1 MAQLL
6 SGKEVA
12 ASCSAELSARAEE
25 LKRRGIEP
33 TLEIIRIGED
43 PGDISYERGAVNRCG
58 KIGIAV
64 RSLVLEPE
72 VTQEKLLAVI
82 DEANADPG
90 IHGVL
95 LLRPLPKH
103 LDSSLIENRLNPDK
117 DADGMTDL
125 SMSGIFTGRQTGYPP
140 CTPEAVMKI
149 LDHYGIDCTGKRAVV
164 IGRSLVFGKPAAML
178 LLQRNATVT
187 VCHTRTADRPSV
199 TREADILIA
208 AAGQMK
214 MIGSEHVR
222 EGQVVID
229 VGIHMGEDGK
239 LCGDVDMDAA
249 GPVVSAITPVPGG
262 VGAVTTTVLAE
273 HVIRAAEKAVRS

>member
-1 MAQLL
+1 
-6 SGKEVA
+6 
-12 ASCSAELSARAEE
+12 
-25 LKRRGIEP
+25 
-33 TLEIIRIGED
+33 
-43 PGDISYERGAVNRCG
+43 
-58 KIGIAV
+58 
-64 RSLVLEPE
+64 
-72 VTQEKLLAVI
+72 
-82 DEANADPG
+82 
-90 IHGVL
+90 
-95 LLRPLPKH
+95 
-103 LDSSLIENRLNPDK
+103 
-117 DADGMTDL
+117 
-125 SMSGIFTGRQTGYPP
+125 
-140 CTPEAVMKI
+140 MKI

-187 VCHTRTADRPSV
+187 VCHTRTADLPSV

>member
-103 LDSSLIENRLNPDK
+103 LDSSLIENRLDPDK

-187 VCHTRTADRPSV
+187 VCHTRTADLPSV

>member
-12 ASCSAELSARAEE
+12 SSCSALLCARVEE
-25 LKRRGIEP
+25 LKKNGTEP

-64 RSLVLEPE
+64 RNVVLDPG
-72 VTQEKLLAVI
+72 VAQERLLSVI
-82 DEANADPG
+82 DEANADPCV
-90 IHGVL
+90 HGVL
-95 LLRPLPKH
+95 LLRPLPGH
-103 LDSSLIENRLNPDK
+103 LDRSLIENRLDPAK

-125 SMSGIFTGRQTGYPP
+125 SMSGIFTGRENGYPP

-149 LDHYGIDCTGKRAVV
+149 LDHYGIDCAGKRAVV
-164 IGRSLVFGKPAAML
+164 IGRSLVFGKPASML

-187 VCHTRTADRPSV
+187 VCHSRTVDLPSV

-208 AAGQMK
+208 AAGRAK
-214 MIGSEHVR
+214 MIGEEYVR
-222 EGQVVID
+222 PGQVVID
-229 VGIHMGEDGK
+229 VGIHMGEDGR
-239 LCGDVDMDAA
+239 LCGDVDMEAA
-249 GPVVSAITPVPGG
+249 EPVVSAITPVPGG

-273 HVIRAAEKAVRS
+273 HVIRAAERAVRP

>member
-82 DEANADPG
+82 DEANAAPG

-103 LDSSLIENRLNPDK
+103 LDSSLIENRLDPDK

-187 VCHTRTADRPSV
+187 ICHTRTVDLPSV

-249 GPVVSAITPVPGG
+249 GPVASAITPVPGG

-273 HVIRAAEKAVRS
+273 HVIRATEKAVRS

>member
-64 RSLVLEPE
+64 RSMVLDPE

-103 LDSSLIENRLNPDK
+103 LDSSLIENRLDPDK

-164 IGRSLVFGKPAAML
+164 VGRSLVFGKPAAML

-187 VCHTRTADRPSV
+187 VCHTRTADLPSV

-229 VGIHMGEDGK
+229 VGIHMGKDGK